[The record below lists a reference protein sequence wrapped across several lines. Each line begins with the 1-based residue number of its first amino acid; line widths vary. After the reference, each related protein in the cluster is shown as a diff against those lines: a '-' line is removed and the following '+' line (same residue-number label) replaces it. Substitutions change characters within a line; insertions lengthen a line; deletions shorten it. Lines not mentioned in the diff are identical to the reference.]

1 MCGRFIELGQQAPAA
16 ANSASFQPKLRAF
29 EITARLRNG
38 ATFKVTAI
46 ANNSSSAIDQ
56 IDTSLEH
63 MGAGYTVKSL

>member
-16 ANSASFQPKLRAF
+16 SNSATFRPKLKAF

-38 ATFKVTAI
+38 ATFTVTAI
-46 ANNSSSAIDQ
+46 ATNSSSAIDQ

-63 MGAGYTVKSL
+63 KGAGYRVKSL